1 MKKLA
6 GDFVRD
12 AKALGESVKRVFKP
26 DPPKTEAQ
34 KAAERKKAAGMAG
47 ASGLSG
53 RRRDAARDDII
64 RDATGEDRRPRAR
77 R

>member
-6 GDFVRD
+6 GDFIRD
-12 AKALGESVKRVFKP
+12 AKALGKSVERVFREGP
-26 DPPKTEAQ
+26 MSTGGS
-34 KAAERKKAAGMAG
+34 AEEKKKKAAGMAG
-47 ASGLSG
+47 AGGLSG

-64 RDATGEDRRPRAR
+64 RDATGEDRRGRAR

>member
-12 AKALGESVKRVFKP
+12 AKALGRSVKAVFKP
-26 DPPKTEAQ
+26 EPVKTEAQ
-34 KAAERKKAAGMAG
+34 KAAERKKAAEMAG
-47 ASGLSG
+47 AGGLSG

-64 RDATGEDRRPRAR
+64 RDATGDDRRPTPR

>member
-6 GDFVRD
+6 GDFIRD
-12 AKALGESVKRVFKP
+12 AKELGKSVRRVFVDDPKP
-26 DPPKTEAQ
+26 ATAEQ
-34 KAAERKKAAGMAG
+34 KKRAAGMAG
-47 ASGLSG
+47 AGGLSG

-64 RDATGEDRRPRAR
+64 RDATGEDRRGRAR